1 MAVVSAPENSV
12 FRLVEQTHPIPS
24 PPRFQF
30 DHLAAH
36 KNLSHAVFTRLGGT
50 SKPPCESL
58 NVGLRTPDSPSA
70 VYANLERIQD
80 AFRAER
86 LVFLDQ
92 VHGNTVL
99 PLHKA
104 GLAHLENPPAADG
117 MITNVP
123 GVGLLIKQADCQAVI
138 LYDPQRRVIA
148 NVHCGWRGNVA
159 NILGVAVRCM
169 TRAFGCDPENL
180 LAGIG
185 PSLGPCCGEF
195 IGYERLFPRSF
206 LAFLVH
212 RNTFD
217 LWALSTHQ
225 LLAAGLRAEHIAVSG
240 LCTRCRTDLFFSYR
254 EEGQT
259 GRFAT
264 VVMLC

>member
-1 MAVVSAPENSV
+1 MADISAPENSV
-12 FRLVEQTHPIPS
+12 FRPVEPVTPETS
-24 PPRFQF
+24 PPRFRF
-30 DHLAAH
+30 AHLTVH
-36 KNLSHAVFTRLGGT
+36 ENLSHAVFTRIGGT

-70 VYANLERIQD
+70 VYANLERIQNTL
-80 AFRAER
+80 RARR

-92 VHGNTVL
+92 IHGNTVL
-99 PLHKA
+99 PLHEA
-104 GLAHLENPPAADG
+104 DLEHLENSPPADG
-117 MITNVP
+117 MVTNVP

-138 LYDPQRRVIA
+138 LYDPKRRVVA
-148 NVHCGWRGNVA
+148 NIHCGWRGNVA

-169 TRAFGCDPENL
+169 TEAFDCEPGHI

-206 LAFLVH
+206 QAFLVG

-217 LWALSTHQ
+217 LWALSTRQ
-225 LLAAGLRAEHIAVSG
+225 LLAAGLREEHIAVSG

-254 EEGQT
+254 AEGQT

-264 VVMLC
+264 VAMLR